1 MDMELEIKLAK
12 LEHEEAVL
20 NARKLELKKQTLEAR
35 QTLARLDQET
45 QKILER
51 IQDVKHGINTLMQGA

>member
-1 MDMELEIKLAK
+1 MDMDLEIKLAK

-45 QKILER
+45 HKILER
-51 IQDVKHGINTLMQGA
+51 IQDVKDSINNLMQGA